1 MDNNRTKM
9 VGKVKVLLLLA
20 IAMTLSLGVNFFQ
33 GNEVS
38 LNVDGEIIKMVSY
51 SSTVEELLEEEGI
64 KLRRGA
70 VVEPGLDALIKE
82 KLEITIINPKDYT
95 LIIGDETIKFRSLS
109 SKVSDVLA
117 DADIAVGLK
126 DFTKPSLDSTVK
138 DGDTIELFR
147 VVEVPRVEEAVIPF
161 EKEIISNE
169 RLDRG
174 VVNVL
179 QEGKDGLRRSH
190 INDIYVNGVFTSSVM
205 ISDTILEEPVSQ
217 VIEKGVNN
225 IVLTSRGETRFKD
238 TMILEATAYDLS
250 YASTGKRPG
259 DRYYGITATGTRAR
273 PGTVAVDPRVIPLG
287 TKLYI
292 QSLDGTKDYGFAI
305 AEDVG
310 GAIKGEKIDLFF
322 NSATDVRYF
331 GRRDVKVYI
340 LD

>member
-38 LNVDGEIIKMVSY
+38 LNVDGEIINMISY

-95 LIIGDETIKFRSLS
+95 IIIGDETMKFRSLS
-109 SKVSDVLA
+109 SKVSDVLS
-117 DADIAVGLK
+117 DAKVAVGLK
-126 DFTKPSLDSTVK
+126 DFAKPSMDSTVK
-138 DGDTIELFR
+138 NGDTIELFR

-174 VVNVL
+174 VVNIL

-190 INDIYVNGVFTSSVM
+190 INDIYINGVFTSSV
-205 ISDTILEEPVSQ
+205 IINDTILEEPVSQ
-217 VIEKGVNN
+217 IIERGVNN

-292 QSLDGTKDYGFAI
+292 ESLDGTMDYGFAI

-322 NSATDVRYF
+322 NSATDVRNF
-331 GRRDVKVYI
+331 GRRNVKIYI

>member
-1 MDNNRTKM
+1 MDNNMTKL

-20 IAMTLSLGVNFFQ
+20 IAMSLSLGVSFFQ

-38 LNVDGEIIKMVSY
+38 LNVDGEIIEMVSY

-64 KLRRGA
+64 KIRKGA
-70 VVEPGLDALIKE
+70 VVEPGLDEAIKYG
-82 KLEITIINPKDYT
+82 LEITVMNPKIYT
-95 LIIGDETIKFRSLS
+95 IIAGDETIKFTSLS
-109 SKVSDVLA
+109 SKVGDVLK
-117 DADIAVGLK
+117 DADISVGLK
-126 DFTKPSLDSTVK
+126 DFAKPALDAAVK
-138 DGDTIELFR
+138 NGDTIQVFRVEEKSR
-147 VVEVPRVEEAVIPF
+147 VVESVIPY

-174 VVNVL
+174 MINIL
-179 QEGKDGLRRSH
+179 QEGNDGLRRSH
-190 INDIYVNGVFTSSVM
+190 INDIYINGVFTSSIIM
-205 ISDTILEEPVSQ
+205 SDTILQEPLSQ

-225 IVLTSRGETRFKD
+225 VVSTSRGETRFKEA
-238 TMILEATAYDLS
+238 IVLEATAYDLS

-292 QSLDGTKDYGFAI
+292 ESLDGTRDYGFAI

-310 GAIKGEKIDLFF
+310 GAIKGSRIDLFF
-322 NSATDVRYF
+322 NSSLDARNF

>member
-1 MDNNRTKM
+1 MDNNMTKLI
-9 VGKVKVLLLLA
+9 GKVKVLLLLA
-20 IAMTLSLGVNFFQ
+20 IAMSLSLGVSFFQ

-38 LNVDGEIIKMVSY
+38 LNVDGEIIEMVSY

-64 KLRRGA
+64 KIRKGA
-70 VVEPGLDALIKE
+70 VVEPGLDEAIKQG
-82 KLEITIINPKDYT
+82 LEITVINPKSYT
-95 LIIGDETIKFRSLS
+95 IIAGDETITFTSLS
-109 SKVSDVLA
+109 SNVRDVLK
-117 DADIAVGLK
+117 DADISIGLK
-126 DFTKPSLDSTVK
+126 DFAKPVLDAAVK
-138 DGDTIELFR
+138 NGDTIQVF
-147 VVEVPRVEEAVIPF
+147 RVEEVSRVEESVIPY

-174 VVNVL
+174 MINIL
-179 QEGKDGLRRSH
+179 QEGNDGLRRSH
-190 INDIYVNGVFTSSVM
+190 INDIYINGVFTSSIIM
-205 ISDTILEEPVSQ
+205 SDTILQEPLSQ

-225 IVLTSRGETRFKD
+225 VVSTSRGETRFKEA
-238 TMILEATAYDLS
+238 IVLEATAYDLS

-292 QSLDGTKDYGFAI
+292 ESLDGTRDYGFAI

-310 GAIKGEKIDLFF
+310 GAIKGSRIDLFF
-322 NSATDVRYF
+322 NSSLDARNF

>member
-20 IAMTLSLGVNFFQ
+20 IAMTLSLGVSFFQ

-38 LNVDGEIIKMVSY
+38 LNVDGEVTNMISY

-82 KLEITIINPKDYT
+82 KTEITIINPKDYT
-95 LIIGDETIKFRSLS
+95 IIIGDETIKFTSLS

-117 DADIAVGLK
+117 GAKITVGLK
-126 DFTKPSLDSTVK
+126 DFTKPSLDSTVNS
-138 DGDTIELFR
+138 GAVIELY
-147 VVEVPRVEEAVIPF
+147 RVEEVTREEESVIPF

-174 VVNVL
+174 VVNIL

-190 INDIYVNGVFTSSVM
+190 INDVYINGVFTSSVI
-205 ISDTILEEPVSQ
+205 ISDTIIQEPVSQ
-217 VIEKGVNN
+217 VIERGVNN
-225 IVLTSRGETRFKD
+225 VVLTSRGETRFKD
-238 TMILEATAYDLS
+238 TIVLEATAYDLS

-259 DRYYGITATGTRAR
+259 DRYYGITASGTRAR

-287 TKLYI
+287 TKLYVE
-292 QSLDGTKDYGFAI
+292 SLDGTMDYGFAI

-310 GAIKGEKIDLFF
+310 GAIKGERIDLFF
-322 NSATDVRYF
+322 SSALDCKNF